1 MPIHTQ
7 SDKDLLSLAKRPG
20 IEGIE
25 HPGKIGDS
33 LDTVYSIL
41 AKYYRK
47 TGITPTQT

>member
-7 SDKDLLSLAKRPG
+7 SDKDLLSVAKRLG

-25 HPGKIGDS
+25 QPGQIGDF

-47 TGITPTQT
+47 TDITPTQT